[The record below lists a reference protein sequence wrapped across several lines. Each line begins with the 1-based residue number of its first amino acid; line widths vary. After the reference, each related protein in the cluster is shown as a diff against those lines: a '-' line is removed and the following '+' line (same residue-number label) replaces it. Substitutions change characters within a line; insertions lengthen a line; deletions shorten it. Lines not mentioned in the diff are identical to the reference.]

1 MKSNIIQN
9 VQHLASKLF
18 NKEVA
23 RMHYA
28 TDRLTG
34 FTLNEILDL
43 QIPVITEDAILPVPI
58 NPKFINFDYFI
69 LIILN

>member
-43 QIPVITEDAILPVPI
+43 EARFKKEVLIKNQIKYKSNVKNI
-58 NPKFINFDYFI
+58 N
-69 LIILN
+69 L